1 MQATLLLVQEA
12 GIKPIYHLHYNY
24 ILFPGYKL
32 DGPLKE
38 NTFILARKYLRSD
51 SSNKTLYLPHWFKCH
66 AVLLQGS
73 CTVCQHTNYNF

>member
-38 NTFILARKYLRSD
+38 YFHPSKKI
-51 SSNKTLYLPHWFKCH
+51 FKI
-66 AVLLQGS
+66 
-73 CTVCQHTNYNF
+73 